1 MTNNKPKRFSPPSN
15 MSPISVP
22 KNHPAPHRALT
33 CRRLASQTSVMAQ
46 TYLLFDFGPDEEK
59 VQQARHKLE
68 SWKQAFRL
76 DKKLQYKLER
86 EHEQPAVPVP
96 AEAKPEPTKTEKAKS
111 AKTKS
116 QSKSKSN
123 EPAVENSGPVKL
135 FVRLY
140 FSGHEKLSEQRW
152 IDRIPSEEPFKSA
165 SPKTVRE
172 AEPGFADVLKQFDTL
187 E

>member
-1 MTNNKPKRFSPPSN
+1 
-15 MSPISVP
+15 
-22 KNHPAPHRALT
+22 
-33 CRRLASQTSVMAQ
+33 MAQ
-46 TYLLFDFGPDEEK
+46 TYLLFDLGSDEET

-86 EHEQPAVPVP
+86 EQSATPGA
-96 AEAKPEPTKTEKAKS
+96 AGAKPEPKTEKPKA

-116 QSKSKSN
+116 RPKSKSKGD
-123 EPAVENSGPVKL
+123 EPESESENSGPVKL

-152 IDRIPSEEPFKSA
+152 LDRIPAEEPFKSA
-165 SPKTVRE
+165 SPKIVRE
-172 AEPGFADVLKQFDTL
+172 SEPGFAEILKQFDTL